1 MKNLIKHHYLAFA
14 SILLLAGFAI
24 GCTTV
29 VAPIS
34 SAEVTMTDEN
44 HGFLF
49 GTIHLTRKDKDQSA
63 GLKWPKDMKWLITDE
78 TRGKRFLITPL
89 PIDGSYV
96 VKLPA
101 GSYRLTDVSFNSI
114 RGTWHTSL
122 PATFT
127 LRPQEC
133 TSLGT
138 WELQLQTAFVGG
150 WLSRKVVNEQESAP
164 DTLKRLFVEKDCPIS
179 VVSLEPYVKTA
190 AKLRLLA
197 RGEDSP
203 IPRDSR

>member
-1 MKNLIKHHYLAFA
+1 MRYPILHHGFLV
-14 SILLLAGFAI
+14 SVLLLSAGFTL
-24 GCTTV
+24 GCATV
-29 VAPIS
+29 VTPIS
-34 SAEVTMTDEN
+34 TSEIEMTDAN

-49 GTIHLTRKDKDQSA
+49 GTIHLTRNGKDQST
-63 GLKWPKDMKWLITDE
+63 GLKWPMHMKWWVEEE
-78 TRGKRFLITPL
+78 THGKRFLIAPI

-101 GSYRLTDVSFNSI
+101 GSYRLTDVSFDSI
-114 RGTWHTSL
+114 RGTWHVTL

-150 WLSRKVVNEQESAP
+150 WLSRQVLNGPELAGAEMQQILI
-164 DTLKRLFVEKDCPIS
+164 TKDCPIS
-179 VVSLEPYVKTA
+179 VASLEPYVRND
-190 AKLRLLA
+190 AKLRLLG

>member
-1 MKNLIKHHYLAFA
+1 MNYPILRRSMVFMG
-14 SILLLAGFAI
+14 ILLSVHFAV

-34 SAEVTMTDEN
+34 SADVTTTDEN

-49 GTIHLTRKDKDQSA
+49 GTIHLTRNDKDQSA
-63 GLKWPKDMKWLITDE
+63 GLQWPKDMKWLVTEE

-96 VKLPA
+96 VRLPA
-101 GSYRLTDVSFNSI
+101 GSYRLVDVSFNSI
-114 RGTWHTSL
+114 RGTWHASL
-122 PATFT
+122 PARFT

-133 TSLGT
+133 TSLGA
-138 WELQLQTAFVGG
+138 WKLQLQTAFVGG
-150 WLSRKVVNEQESAP
+150 WLSRQVMDQPALAP
-164 DTLKRLFVEKDCPIS
+164 DTLQRLLVGRDCPIT
-179 VVSLEPYVKTA
+179 VALLKPYVRNPAT
-190 AKLRLLA
+190 LRLLA